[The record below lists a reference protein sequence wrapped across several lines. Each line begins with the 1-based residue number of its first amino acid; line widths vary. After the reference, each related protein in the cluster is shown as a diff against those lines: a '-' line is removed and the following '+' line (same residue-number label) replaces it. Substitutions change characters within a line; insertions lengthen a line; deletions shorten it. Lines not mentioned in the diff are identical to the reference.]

1 VVTVVGR
8 ISASVVKYNSS
19 PVNPWAPVQP
29 DVWVQVRKVRPFR
42 WQWHLTAGLA
52 GPTIYGP
59 FYALT
64 ENWARAKAVIA
75 ANSPKRKADR

>member
-1 VVTVVGR
+1 MTVGR
-8 ISASVVKYNSS
+8 ISASVVKFNSS
-19 PVNPWAPVQP
+19 PVNPWVPVQP

>member
-1 VVTVVGR
+1 
-8 ISASVVKYNSS
+8 
-19 PVNPWAPVQP
+19 
-29 DVWVQVRKVRPFR
+29 VWVQVRKVRPFR